1 MVECGLCR
9 SLSLLLLL
17 LWTLLLLL
25 LLLLWMLLLL
35 SVPCTMDSMNS
46 WNIGVSMNWPLRE
59 REEEDEEEEEEP
71 ANSQLG
77 GMRLGFPLMPLDDA
91 PIPFSRLGF
100 LMAPKKGV
108 LIILDLNQIRSE
120 CDVTDV

>member
-17 LWTLLLLL
+17 LWTLLLL

-59 REEEDEEEEEEP
+59 REEEDEEEEEEEP

-77 GMRLGFPLMPLDDA
+77 GMRLGFPLMPLEDA
-91 PIPFSRLGF
+91 PILFSRLGF
-100 LMAPKKGV
+100 LMAPMEKGAHH
-108 LIILDLNQIRSE
+108 
-120 CDVTDV
+120 T

>member
-77 GMRLGFPLMPLDDA
+77 GMRLGFPLMPLEEDA
-91 PIPFSRLGF
+91 PI
-100 LMAPKKGV
+100 
-108 LIILDLNQIRSE
+108 LIFPG
-120 CDVTDV
+120 